1 MGAEVANYQCPA
13 CTAPLRYSGETDLLV
28 CDYCGSSYTPEEVEA
43 LHREA
48 EEVPQEPVTFE
59 HTEPEEWDAD
69 SFTCPS
75 CGAEL
80 ICEDTTAATACP
92 YCGNPSIVPG
102 RLHGVL
108 KPDCVLPFRVDKN
121 AAIAALKKHYSGK
134 FLLPKVF
141 RSENHLQ
148 EVKGIYVPFWLFD
161 GEADGDFVLHGT
173 RTHVHQQGDYE
184 VTETHHFRIHR
195 KGTVSFRDIPT
206 DASQKMPDDYMDSLE
221 PFDLSEL
228 KPFSTG
234 YLPGFLADRYDVSAE
249 ECTPRVE
256 TRCRESAR
264 QKLCSDVIGYTSV
277 IPIREDVSIKKGQV
291 RYALLPVW
299 LLYTQWKGKRFLFAV
314 NGQTGR
320 IVGDLPTDTRKAW
333 LLFLAVT
340 LGLTAVLTLLG
351 AAGPLGAFLYGLF
364 R

>member
-13 CTAPLRYSGETDLLV
+13 CTAPLRYSGETYLLV

-48 EEVPQEPVTFE
+48 EEAPQEPVTFE

-148 EVKGIYVPFWLFD
+148 EIKGIYVPFWLFD
-161 GEADGDFVLHGT
+161 ATVDANVHFKAT
-173 RTHVHQQGDYE
+173 ITHEHTTAKE
-184 VTETHHFRIHR
+184 IITETDHFNVFRE
-195 KGTVSFRDIPT
+195 GSVSMSRVPVDGSSKIP
-206 DASQKMPDDYMDSLE
+206 DAHMAAIE
-221 PFDLSEL
+221 PFDDSGLV
-228 KPFSTG
+228 PFSLG
-234 YLPGFLADRYDVSAE
+234 YLPGFLADKYDVTME
-249 ECTPRVE
+249 ECAKRADLRCQNAAVE
-256 TRCRESAR
+256 EMRKT
-264 QKLCSDVIGYTSV
+264 VVGY
-277 IPIREDVSIKKGQV
+277 
-291 RYALLPVW
+291 
-299 LLYTQWKGKRFLFAV
+299 
-314 NGQTGR
+314 QTCT
-320 IVGDLPTDTRKAW
+320 VC
-333 LLFLAVT
+333 
-340 LGLTAVLTLLG
+340 
-351 AAGPLGAFLYGLF
+351 
-364 R
+364 